1 MRIAIIDDDKNIR
14 DQYKIII
21 NNHFQEFTEILEANS
36 AESGITL
43 LKKIKADVVILDIDL
58 GDGTGF
64 DVLQNVKP
72 YKFSLIFST
81 AFNDFAIK
89 AIKFSALDYILKPFD
104 KEELIIAVE
113 KAINM
118 REKINLESQLKNFF
132 DHYDKTN
139 QSKKLVLKT
148 AGEFNIVDVTD
159 IVYCQSDNSYT
170 TFFFSNSE
178 EIIVSKGMKEYEEL
192 LSQYNFFRPHTSY
205 LVNLN
210 FVKKLDK
217 SDGGFLILKNG
228 KEIPVSQRKKARLVQ
243 VLDEL

>member
-1 MRIAIIDDDKNIR
+1 MKIAIIDDDKNIR
-14 DQYKIII
+14 GQYKTII
-21 NNHFQEFTEILEANS
+21 NNHFQEFSEIFEANT
-36 AESGITL
+36 AESGIEL
-43 LKKIKADVVILDIDL
+43 LKKCNADVVILDIDL

-64 DVLQNVKP
+64 DVLQNVRP
-72 YKFSLIFST
+72 YNFSLIFST

-104 KEELIIAVE
+104 KDELIAAIE
-113 KAINM
+113 KAISLQ
-118 REKINLESQLKNFF
+118 EKNNLESQLKNFF
-132 DHYDKTN
+132 EHYDKTN
-139 QSKKLVLKT
+139 KSKKLVLKT

-170 TFFFSNSE
+170 TFFFSNFE

-243 VLDEL
+243 VLEEM